1 MKKQNHIHI
10 HTMRPGFPSLGH
22 RIVAGVAT
30 AQQVVLEGQRAEPT
44 AASRRERAA
53 VV

>member
-1 MKKQNHIHI
+1 
-10 HTMRPGFPSLGH
+10 MRPVSFSLSAENLVH
-22 RIVAGVAT
+22 IVAGVAT